1 MIADYGIILEIV
13 GFVALLLQKN
23 NLIDVIKK
31 KTETRKKEGDVM
43 AYEDGNIMAYED
55 GNIMAYED
63 GTPMKYEDEIITTK
77 IKLTKGL
84 IFSILLVVFGLV
96 LQHSWFFNTFP
107 KI

>member
-31 KTETRKKEGDVM
+31 KTETRKKEGDV
-43 AYEDGNIMAYED
+43 MAYED